1 MNDDLLCNTPDVSS
15 MVQMDKPLRYR
26 YWKWI
31 YSSEGKQSNEI
42 KGVFREPL
50 GKNALTQF
58 WLGEWRSATEYVL
71 RTWDDPN
78 FVRIEESEAN
88 ELIPTLLKA
97 QKLGASQGI
106 TEPVFEPMSS
116 DDQKDQPLSS
126 MTTAAIAM
134 HELYLSFKA
143 AGFDEDQ
150 SLKLVA
156 EIIRRPKEPNEEGL

>member
-1 MNDDLLCNTPDVSS
+1 MTQLPCNTPDVSLI
-15 MVQMDKPLRYR
+15 VQMDKPLRFR

-31 YSSEGKQSNEI
+31 DNSEGKQSNEV
-42 KGVFREPL
+42 KGIFREPL

-71 RTWDDPN
+71 RMWDDPN
-78 FVRIEESEAN
+78 FVQIEESEAN
-88 ELIPTLLKA
+88 ELIPKLLKA
-97 QKLGASQGI
+97 QELGASQGI
-106 TEPVFEPMSS
+106 TEPVFEPMSTGE
-116 DDQKDQPLSS
+116 QQDQPLSS

-156 EIIRRPKEPNEEGL
+156 EIIRRPKEPSE